1 MAIIS
6 FSKDTVI
13 DYIPEYGDNRK
24 SESPCVIGIKF
35 IPFGET
41 VELERIRAARMR
53 GVEPEKALDINQ
65 SLQKERFQKHI
76 DFVRGY
82 SVNGVAVM
90 DAGEFYETAPAELVA
105 EILLAMQDAFRL
117 SKGQAK
123 DFKQASA

>member
-24 SESPCVIGIKF
+24 SIEPCILGIKF

-53 GVEPEKALDINQ
+53 GVEPDKVLDINQ
-65 SLQKERFQKHI
+65 FLQKERFQKHI
-76 DFVRGY
+76 AYVKGY
-82 SVNGVAVM
+82 SVDGAEVT

-117 SKGQAK
+117 SKGQTKA
-123 DFKQASA
+123 FKQASA

>member
-6 FSKDTVI
+6 FSKDTIV

-24 SESPCVIGIKF
+24 SIDPCVIGIKF

-41 VELERIRAARMR
+41 VEIERIRSARMR
-53 GVEPEKALDINQ
+53 GVEADKMLDINQ
-65 SLQKERFQKHI
+65 SLQKERFVKHI
-76 DFVRGY
+76 AYVNGY
-82 SVNGVAVM
+82 SVGGAEVT